1 MAEAKRD
8 AIHAIELMKERYQ
21 RILSEETNNNGL
33 VIIVALYGNLAN
45 TGMYKP
51 HFSRKPLLMIN
62 LFFFFNF
69 RITRIIA

>member
-45 TGMYKP
+45 TGMYE
-51 HFSRKPLLMIN
+51 PL
-62 LFFFFNF
+62 F
-69 RITRIIA
+69 RENACFW